1 MQREHKNIH
10 KINPTINK
18 KNTLQTTAR
27 GEETFTSSKAIELC
41 DK

>member
-1 MQREHKNIH
+1 MPREHKNIH

-18 KNTLQTTAR
+18 KNTLKTTAQ
-27 GEETFTSSKAIELC
+27 GAKTFTTSKAIEMC